1 VPVTGS
7 RARTTVLI
15 AYLLAGAL
23 VLGAFLFLG
32 FSGFRSLAIG
42 AALVAVVIARYL
54 YVNLPDRLGHT
65 DNPEDEAGIKRP
77 SEGAQDEG

>member
-1 VPVTGS
+1 MIES
-7 RARTTVLI
+7 RARTIELI
-15 AYLLAGAL
+15 AYLLGGAL

-32 FSGFRSLAIG
+32 FSGFRSLAIV

-54 YVNLPDRLGHT
+54 YVTLPDRLEPT
-65 DNPEDEAGIKRP
+65 DNPEDQAGIKRP